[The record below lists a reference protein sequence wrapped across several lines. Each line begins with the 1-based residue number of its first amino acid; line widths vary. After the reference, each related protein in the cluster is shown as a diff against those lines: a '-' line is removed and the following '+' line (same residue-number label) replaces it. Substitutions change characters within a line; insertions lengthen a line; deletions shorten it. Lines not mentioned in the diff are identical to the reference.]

1 MLAFLLPSEEEEYQT
16 LQRKKFS
23 FFKKKIKRVF
33 SLHIYSIFFLQKSR
47 IPNAFCT
54 KRTMYI

>member
-23 FFKKKIKRVF
+23 FFKKKNIF